1 MKMMRIILSLLIVSC
16 FYNIANSSERLE
28 LYFLSERLLSKKVL
42 TFNDAIQFNIKSR
55 SLGFE
60 GITNNKKIDYTVK
73 VNRSVYPIIAY
84 SDNINGGNL
93 NKNIQV
99 GNYTFIGDE
108 NNKAKSGIII
118 GGGALLGIK
127 KLYDRGRY
135 IDVNLSAS
143 IAAAPAH
150 DWLKVRNGYITACS
164 KNHIRISVIMKT
176 INKYFTITTIGP

>member
-1 MKMMRIILSLLIVSC
+1 MIRIILSFLIISYIC
-16 FYNIANSSERLE
+16 NIANSSERLE

-99 GNYTFIGDE
+99 GNYTFIRDKE
-108 NNKAKSGIII
+108 
-118 GGGALLGIK
+118 
-127 KLYDRGRY
+127 
-135 IDVNLSAS
+135 
-143 IAAAPAH
+143 
-150 DWLKVRNGYITACS
+150 
-164 KNHIRISVIMKT
+164 VI
-176 INKYFTITTIGP
+176 